1 MTASLDKRELKH
13 LSVRSDGRGL
23 LQLAGHLGVLGA
35 TGAAVWFMR
44 GSPWAVPAL
53 VAYAVV
59 LTFLFAPLHETI
71 HRTAFRRRWLN
82 VAVAWLAAVPLLL
95 PPAYFRAFHLAHHR
109 HTQDPARDPEL
120 AHGKPETTAQYL
132 WTVTGIP
139 YWRER
144 IATTVAQA
152 LGRVDAP
159 FVTARERPRVVR
171 EARALL
177 AVALGLI
184 GASALAGSWAVV
196 WLWLAPALVGQ
207 PFLRAYLL
215 AEHTGCPF
223 VPEMW
228 RNTRTTPSLKPV
240 RWLAWNMP
248 YHAEHHAYPA
258 VPFHRL
264 PAAHARLRARL
275 AHVTP
280 GYLAAQREILDGL
293 PHTVPGDGTPAPDG
307 GGDGR

>member
-1 MTASLDKRELKH
+1 MTASLDKRELKN

-23 LQLAGHLGVLGA
+23 MQLAGHLGVLAGLG
-35 TGAAVWFMR
+35 TAVWVLR
-44 GSPWAVPAL
+44 GSVGIAPAL
-53 VAYAVV
+53 LAYGLV

-82 VAVAWLAAVPLLL
+82 VAVSWLAAVPLLL

-109 HTQDPARDPEL
+109 HTQDPERDPEL
-120 AHGKPETTAQYL
+120 AHGKPETTAQYF
-132 WTVTGIP
+132 WHVSGIP

-144 IATTVAQA
+144 LATTIAQA
-152 LGRVDAP
+152 LGRMDAP
-159 FVTARERPRVVR
+159 FVTARDRPWVVW

-177 AVALGLI
+177 AVALVLI
-184 GASALAGSWAVV
+184 GASAVAGSWAVV
-196 WLWLAPALVGQ
+196 WLWLLPALIGQ

-228 RNTRTTPSLKPV
+228 RNTRTTLSLKPV

-248 YHAEHHAYPA
+248 YHAAHHAYPA

-264 PAAHARLRARL
+264 PDAHTRMKANL
-275 AHVTP
+275 AHVTD

-293 PHTVPGDGTPAPDG
+293 PHTVPERAAAE
-307 GGDGR
+307 